1 MSEAV
6 SKQKKNFK
14 WQLECVVHS
23 VVERCVGWLPGS
35 WVYRLGEWIAVV
47 MWHGIP
53 HRRKV
58 ALRNLRIALAGEYS
72 LAEIKA
78 LAKQSFRLT
87 GGNLVSAARTAQ
99 LSPEALRDVV
109 RIVNLERLE
118 CELAKGRGVVL
129 LLSHM
134 GNWELLSRLVHLF
147 PEGSQ
152 TGAFYR
158 PLNNVLM
165 DQRILERRQADGTR
179 MFSKRDP
186 FHRAT
191 GFLREGGIVGV
202 LADHRVGQQGVLMPF
217 FGRLARV
224 SPLPSLLARRAKASV
239 LAMSMKTTEAGT
251 WEVCFHEVAEPHH
264 TVHCM
269 QALEKAMKESV
280 LDVFWLHERWR
291 MRLRG
296 DASLTERLGEAP
308 PLAEK
313 RFRMVLW
320 LTGVGEDWEFP
331 ERWQHAA
338 VDYECVLETQQ
349 AMPRSLAAMHCP
361 RHDVGEGMSAKA
373 YGKVLERLEESAA
386 LPIDVILVPKAPRCL
401 KKAAQHAAIPVA
413 EL

>member
-1 MSEAV
+1 
-6 SKQKKNFK
+6 
-14 WQLECVVHS
+14 
-23 VVERCVGWLPGS
+23 
-35 WVYRLGEWIAVV
+35 VYRLGEWIAVV
-47 MWHGIP
+47 MWHGIS

-58 ALRNLRIALAGEYS
+58 AVRNLRIALAGEYS

-78 LAKQSFRLT
+78 LAKQSFRRT
-87 GGNLVSAARTAQ
+87 AGNLVSAARTAQ
-99 LSPEALRDVV
+99 LSPAALRDVV
-109 RIVNLERLE
+109 QIVNLERLE
-118 CELAKGRGVVL
+118 RELAKGRGVVL

-147 PEGSQ
+147 PEGSK

-158 PLNNVLM
+158 PLNNLLM

-179 MFSKRDP
+179 MFSRRDP

-202 LADHRVGQQGVLMPF
+202 LADHRVGQQGELMPF
-217 FGRLARV
+217 FGRLSWV

-239 LAMSMKTTEAGT
+239 LALSMKTTEAGT

-320 LTGVGEDWEFP
+320 LTDVGEGWEFP

-349 AMPRSLAAMHCP
+349 AMPRSLAAMPCP

-401 KKAAQHAAIPVA
+401 KKAAQRAAIPVA